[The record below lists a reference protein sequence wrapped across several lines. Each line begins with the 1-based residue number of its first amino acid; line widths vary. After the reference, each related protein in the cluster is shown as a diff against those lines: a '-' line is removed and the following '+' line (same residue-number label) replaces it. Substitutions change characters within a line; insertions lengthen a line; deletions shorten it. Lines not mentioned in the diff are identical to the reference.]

1 MNAEIICI
9 GTELLLGDI
18 INSNAA
24 YLSQRL
30 ALLGIDVYHHSTV
43 GDNPARLAAAIRL
56 ALSRSDIVITTG
68 GLGPTVDDITTA
80 VISDATG
87 LKLVFDKNIA
97 SRIKARFVRR
107 HIKLP
112 LNNLRQA
119 YLPQGAIPLRNDEGT
134 APGLFIKLVSNKI
147 FIALPG
153 PPRELNPI
161 FEKSCMPILKKICGT
176 KYIIKT
182 RVIKITGLPESK
194 VNEKVQDI
202 LKIGPVTT
210 VGIYARLGEVDL
222 KIRTKAKNDRDA
234 KKATTPVEKKICKR
248 LGSYVFGADNQTL
261 EGAVAELL
269 TKRKK
274 TIAVAESC
282 TGGLI
287 ANRLTDVPGSSK
299 YFKMAVVSYSNQAK
313 QSILG
318 VPAEILKRYGAVSKE
333 TATKMAQS
341 VRQLAN
347 ADIGLAVTGIA
358 GPAGATKAKPV
369 GLVYIALTG
378 AKKTICKEFHFLG
391 DRKAIKWQTSQA
403 ALDMIRKCAHSLR

>member
-1 MNAEIICI
+1 MIAEIICI

-18 INSNAA
+18 VNSNAA
-24 YLSQRL
+24 YLSKQL

-43 GDNPARLAAAIRL
+43 GDNPARLAAAIKL
-56 ALSRSDIVITTG
+56 ALSRADIVITTG

-80 VISDATG
+80 TISEATG
-87 LKLVFDKNIA
+87 LKLIFDRNIA
-97 SRIKARFVRR
+97 SRIRTRFVRR

-112 LNNLRQA
+112 VSNLRQA
-119 YLPQGAIPLRNDEGT
+119 YLPRGAIALRNDEGT
-134 APGLFIKLVSNKI
+134 APGLFIKLASNKML
-147 FIALPG
+147 IALPG
-153 PPRELNPI
+153 PPKELNPM
-161 FEKSCMPILKKICGT
+161 FEKSCLPMLKKICGA
-176 KYIIKT
+176 KHLIKT
-182 RVIKITGLPESK
+182 RILKITGLPESK
-194 VNEKVQDI
+194 VSEKVRDI

-222 KIRTKAKNDRDA
+222 KIRTKAKSETDA
-234 KKATTPVEKKICKR
+234 KKAIAPVERKIRQR
-248 LGSYVFGADNQTL
+248 LGSYIFGVDNQTL

-269 TKRKK
+269 TKKKK
-274 TIAVAESC
+274 TLAVAESC

-287 ANRLTDVPGSSK
+287 ANRITDVAGSSK
-299 YFKMAVVSYSNQAK
+299 YFKMGTVNYSNQAK

-358 GPAGATKAKPV
+358 GPTGATKAKPV
-369 GLVYIALTG
+369 GLVYIAIA
-378 AKKTICKEFHFLG
+378 AKNKTLCKECHFIG
-391 DRKAIKWQTSQA
+391 SRKDIKLLTSQA
-403 ALDMIRKCAHSLR
+403 ALDMLRLSS